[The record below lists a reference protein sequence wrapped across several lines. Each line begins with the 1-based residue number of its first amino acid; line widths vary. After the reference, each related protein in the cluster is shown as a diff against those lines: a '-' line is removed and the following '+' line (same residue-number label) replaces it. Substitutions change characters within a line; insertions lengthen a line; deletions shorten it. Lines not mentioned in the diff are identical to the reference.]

1 MKTAILLG
9 VLSVA
14 ALYPEAGS
22 AQGAA
27 AAAGGTWDVIMYA
40 PRGEIKEQWTIQQ
53 ARDNKVTGTVKSTN
67 GQLPLTGTLTG
78 KVIRGHVVDGSA
90 RLTIFVTIEGDSM
103 DGTLIAKDGN
113 MLLVRAKRSK
123 SASK

>member
-1 MKTAILLG
+1 MNRAILLG

-14 ALYPEAGS
+14 AVCSLAS
-22 AQGAA
+22 AQGATA
-27 AAAGGTWDVIMYA
+27 VAGGTWDVLMYA

-53 ARDNKVTGTVKSTN
+53 ARDNKITGTVKRPS

-90 RLTIFVTIEGDSM
+90 RLTLFVTIEGDSL
-103 DGTLIAKDGN
+103 DGTLIAKDGA
-113 MLLVRAKRSK
+113 MLLVRAKRLK
-123 SASK
+123 PASK